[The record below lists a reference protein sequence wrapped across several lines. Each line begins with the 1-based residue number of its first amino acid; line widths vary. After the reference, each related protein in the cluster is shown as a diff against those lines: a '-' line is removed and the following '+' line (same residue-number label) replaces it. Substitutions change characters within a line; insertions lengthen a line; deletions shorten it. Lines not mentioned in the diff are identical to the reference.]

1 LHGRNHAYLSFTLRH
16 EKINDLSLLM
26 QYPLLTS
33 VDVCHNNLFTL
44 EALSAMPYLWTV
56 KAAHNEVTT
65 AIDFAA
71 PRPELAATGDSSI
84 GSSLRE
90 LDLAW
95 NHVSV
100 LEDRMGRHPLL
111 TRLNL
116 SHNKLTGNLSALRP
130 LRLLRFLDASHNQLT
145 SDFGIAGLP
154 LEEVNLAENC
164 LRVVDQVGLLPAL
177 VDLDLHNNQVAS
189 LYGLRDANRC
199 ARNIDFTLLAV
210 FFLPFVPISLFAHY
224 FVCN

>member
-1 LHGRNHAYLSFTLRH
+1 LRH